1 MGKASWAIGRGN
13 DSVLADV
20 RFEIKLADNR
30 EAADVRRLVHAA
42 PSAEELG
49 NALIYLSSNRDA
61 EMLATLNR
69 HGELIWYRGEDLADD
84 DNPGTLK
91 AALHGFDEFA
101 VMTSQECA
109 EHLAFLFWAR
119 CRT

>member
-1 MGKASWAIGRGN
+1 
-13 DSVLADV
+13 V

-69 HGELIWYRGEDLADD
+69 HGELI
-84 DNPGTLK
+84 
-91 AALHGFDEFA
+91 
-101 VMTSQECA
+101 
-109 EHLAFLFWAR
+109 
-119 CRT
+119 